1 LRTRSEYRCLDGWSC
16 SRVLFAEA
24 EGFAHVHFHWAT
36 CSSPVNLVVLRNTA
50 VLEAADVIAAW

>member
-1 LRTRSEYRCLDGWSC
+1 
-16 SRVLFAEA
+16 VLFAEA

-50 VLEAADVIAAW
+50 LLEAADVIAAW